1 MKTIK
6 LEEIYNEFLTQK
18 CWTVDI
24 KKQYDEW
31 VIEYYGFN
39 NNYEE
44 SIRYKDIYIS
54 PATFNKFKKI
64 TDNKRECIYEVR
76 DAYYSKDYCKMINR
90 KLRVHINYE

>member
-6 LEEIYNEFLTQK
+6 LEDIYNKFLTQRY
-18 CWTVDI
+18 WTIDI

-39 NNYEE
+39 NKYEE

-64 TDNKRECIYEVR
+64 TDNKRECMYEVR
-76 DAYYSKDYCKMINR
+76 DAYYSKDYRKMINR
-90 KLRVHINYE
+90 KLRVHINYQ